1 MKEIRWPLL
10 LMALAISTTT
20 IAQDAPPAEQGD
32 APPQAEPP
40 AASAPPSTPPAPGT
54 RASEDVFVPTEEI
67 AADEEITFP
76 VDI

>member
-1 MKEIRWPLL
+1 MKDFRWPLL
-10 LMALAISTTT
+10 LIALAIGATT
-20 IAQDAPPAEQGD
+20 IAQDAPPEQGD
-32 APPQAEPP
+32 APAQAEPP
-40 AASAPPSTPPAPGT
+40 ASAPPSPPPAPGT